1 MFFIINTN
9 YHRSF
14 ATCRDHTRIHLLAG
28 KQCCQAL
35 NSAAEANESVD
46 ARRVCEL
53 AGCRIDDGINKD
65 HRRASGEVARPLPV
79 IAAHRATMAAPRF
92 QLADAWP
99 DLATKASEPSRDA
112 SYRPSYLSWQG
123 VGKSAAGSEQLATWF
138 TGWVCHADV
147 MQALAVFSALR
158 EKACGKGGPN
168 LIWFHTPPSDGPG
181 EPSGGTRDP
190 GGGSQRPPDC
200 SDGMDGADAKS
211 PGRVKRVNSL

>member
-1 MFFIINTN
+1 MSQHSI
-9 YHRSF
+9 
-14 ATCRDHTRIHLLAG
+14 DG
-28 KQCCQAL
+28 
-35 NSAAEANESVD
+35 
-46 ARRVCEL
+46 RRL
-53 AGCRIDDGINKD
+53 FKLGGCWIDDGYGKD
-65 HRRASGEVARPLPV
+65 HRCAPDEVIRPLSE
-79 IAAHRATMAAPRF
+79 IAAPRSPKVCPRL

-158 EKACGKGGPN
+158 EKTDGEWTMSHLGRC
-168 LIWFHTPPSDGPG
+168 PSSINGPG
-181 EPSGGTRDP
+181 EPSGATRDP

-200 SDGMDGADAKS
+200 SDGMDGADVGV
-211 PGRVKRVNSL
+211 PGGERG